1 MGHFECDNIESCRG
15 NQQRRKFSCLII
27 ITYRLSCKT
36 IITKAAS
43 KTSKQTTISIL
54 KDLKPYQNIVKS
66 ITYDNGLQFS
76 NHEKINNILNI
87 KSYFCK
93 PYANYQKETLEN
105 INGIIKR
112 FFSKRDKL

>member
-1 MGHFECDNIESCRG
+1 MGHFECDNIEFCRG

-54 KDLKPYQNIVKS
+54 KDLKPYQNIVKI
-66 ITYDNGLQFS
+66 ITYMIDIYHLI
-76 NHEKINNILNI
+76 KIKKTL
-87 KSYFCK
+87 SVTWERFY
-93 PYANYQKETLEN
+93 KEQ
-105 INGIIKR
+105 
-112 FFSKRDKL
+112 